1 MTRITT
7 NGMLFNY
14 RYNLMTTT
22 NQLNKAMTQV
32 MTQRSF
38 STYAENPAGATRAF
52 KIHSSLNATR
62 AQYGEATALEALL
75 GWLYQ
80 KGRRD
85 PIKALI
91 RAKNIDVFST
101 NRGYVLNDKQEYSRI
116 LKVKHEDDEV
126 EAELGA
132 IVDMGGW
139 IRDVFVY
146 HKVYG
151 VIRAEMNI
159 HSRRDIRKYLEE
171 IANGKS
177 SLLMNVTSGYHYH
190 TIVADDEQTLDLI
203 QEELGKLGFLA
214 KLQEYEPVDFW
225 HKG

>member
-1 MTRITT
+1 M
-7 NGMLFNY
+7 NGEE
-14 RYNLMTTT
+14 RR
-22 NQLNKAMTQV
+22 NQIVDILK
-32 MTQRSF
+32 
-38 STYAENPAGATRAF
+38 
-52 KIHSSLNATR
+52 HSSSPVPGTQL
-62 AQYGEATALEALL
+62 AQILDVSR
-75 GWLYQ
+75 Q
-80 KGRRD
+80 VIVQD
-85 PIKALI
+85 IALI

-159 HSRRDIRKYLEE
+159 H
-171 IANGKS
+171 
-177 SLLMNVTSGYHYH
+177 LMNVTSGYHYH

>member
-1 MTRITT
+1 VNRGVVAM
-7 NGMLFNY
+7 NGEE
-14 RYNLMTTT
+14 RR
-22 NQLNKAMTQV
+22 NQIVDILK
-32 MTQRSF
+32 
-38 STYAENPAGATRAF
+38 
-52 KIHSSLNATR
+52 HSSSPVPGTQL
-62 AQYGEATALEALL
+62 AQILDVSR
-75 GWLYQ
+75 Q
-80 KGRRD
+80 VIVQD
-85 PIKALI
+85 IALI

-177 SLLMNVTSGYHYH
+177 SL
-190 TIVADDEQTLDLI
+190 
-203 QEELGKLGFLA
+203 
-214 KLQEYEPVDFW
+214 
-225 HKG
+225 

>member
-1 MTRITT
+1 M
-7 NGMLFNY
+7 NGEE
-14 RYNLMTTT
+14 RR
-22 NQLNKAMTQV
+22 NQIVDILK
-32 MTQRSF
+32 
-38 STYAENPAGATRAF
+38 
-52 KIHSSLNATR
+52 HSSSPVPGTQL
-62 AQYGEATALEALL
+62 AQILDVSR
-75 GWLYQ
+75 Q
-80 KGRRD
+80 VIVQD
-85 PIKALI
+85 VALI
-91 RAKNIDVFST
+91 RAKN
-101 NRGYVLNDKQEYSRI
+101 SRI

-126 EAELGA
+126 ETELGA